1 MATGTWNQ
9 GELEKR
15 VTKIDLENYP
25 TIQFRDDSLTSDQ
38 IFDIIDFPNRFTA
51 GKNLIKLRASN
62 EILVKNAKIHIEILD
77 ANGDPV
83 YYEPLNYME
92 HDGTRVISIWVYPN
106 KTAPG
111 IGTVYIASR
120 TKVDLTSGQLI
131 EFSQNFSSPNYINN
145 PNVLWSRNI
154 SIAPENSKNNTEI
167 IFTKPYPKATV
178 REQVNKFFSPI
189 NLTSAATTRNGAGS
203 VTIKSI
209 PSTAP
214 INTSTVIPNYEGGA
228 TARTPVRTAGRQVAI
243 NPTITQV
250 NNDIPLE
257 VTNAE
262 IVTVSTFSRLET
274 IGFALS
280 ASMEGGTITITN
292 PNVENIQPATAALP
306 DGIIVPKSQYSF
318 SELGPAV
325 YNSAQLSGSY
335 TFVIDKVLS
344 STKANV
350 FQTSGFKNDADN
362 TFGAFSFQ
370 ANRFASIVGLVPYE
384 IEDISATSNFTCSYI
399 QPFIL
404 SETEQSQSFAEI
416 TLANIEPA
424 TGDVYKVQ
432 TLYKPSGQ
440 FGDFIDA
447 GTVNVEQ
454 VELFEDVTSFE
465 SIQSL
470 GTVYNRIGFFTDLS
484 DFSKYW
490 ETTNGAITTEVALTP
505 AYKPEVLLDGIELT
519 PDSAFDSVSNRFGY
533 LHLKSDYHP
542 KLFADTRYVI
552 SLNAM
557 VESTV
562 STDPDIQY
570 SRLDIYVSGSN
581 TSIESDSEYI
591 NQYKISNLDINDTL
605 TGNLVNNGK
614 LGTRVGTIEL
624 APGQN
629 FEEDPAVISFK
640 AKKDEN
646 VDIYFVIRR
655 GKWTVSNLS
664 LKSDKQTGFSPNF
677 TRINTRIPTEFLN
690 TPLTFKFLYF
700 DIHNNQAQAE
710 TTVFPVTF
718 VGDNLII
725 GGDDN
730 LLSGSVYIGNSIGSG
745 IELAGVN
752 SGFIRSIGYEGFESA
767 SRSDKPGGFMLYTG
781 SVLPNAPDNYSGVG
795 IEIVQDSSSFLKFDT
810 TDGLDI
816 RAKKFFVGTDD
827 TQFISG
833 SDGNIEISSSNFHLN
848 RTGDV
853 TMAGT
858 ITATAGQIAG
868 FTIDGNKLTA
878 DNFELDAAG
887 KSIKLGTGDTIFTAD
902 ADTGIQLGNA
912 TFDNAPFS
920 VTTDGTLKA
929 TDGTIG
935 GWTLADDRITG
946 GKMII
951 RSNGTIES
959 DGFVS
964 NLAGS
969 GFRLTAAS
977 GGFLEVENAKI
988 RGTLATAV
996 FEKETVN
1003 AVGGQLYV
1011 ANSTT
1016 LTGSIDNPAGS
1027 YSATDT
1033 TMSVVN
1039 VSGFTS
1045 GEILSAKKISDT
1057 GFQTEYLKVN
1067 SASRADASSDT
1078 DLSGK
1083 IYVTRGY
1090 GNGVA
1095 GDSGSLGGTP
1105 GGAQTYTGSQVIVST
1120 GKIGTGYIRLNANP
1134 NDQATPYMQ
1143 IVERT
1148 GDGIYD
1154 LDLKAQ
1160 LGDLSGVTD
1169 NINGIDVSGFGLY
1182 TDNAFLKGGIVA
1194 TYGAIGGFGISS
1206 TTISSS
1212 NNNLILRDSGQI
1224 TGSTV
1229 LLTGGEIGGFN
1240 LDDHSLSTSGVEIND
1255 DSQTLF
1261 ISSSDF
1267 KVSHTG
1273 EMTASHAVFEGV
1285 SSAESFEFKVI
1296 NIDSSNYTNY
1306 LSTYTKTQF
1315 LSGFGYKTRTF
1326 YQLDLTGGTHKA
1338 ANYIIIDPGFEI
1350 DYPIGR
1356 IDPKNDGTAH
1366 GQFVYIET
1374 GWLNNDNAT
1383 TGRQRKGFT
1392 VDGGGYDSNPSTEH
1406 ERIRLRQDPRGVF
1419 AKAFA
1424 GYPDLDVV
1432 AFGPQLI
1439 SNDGLHGF
1447 DGGTGNT
1454 PTGWSAGG
1462 NASVTV
1468 APFNGIDALK
1478 LVNNTSGAGYA
1489 EETFTTVV
1497 NEVYAFNLLYAVDL
1511 DQDNDGSSDFTE
1523 TDYDLSVTILNSSN
1537 SVLETVTLYPIKKHD
1552 IVYKAIH
1559 GVFKATSTTSK
1570 IRFNQALTNDRA
1582 IYFARMY
1589 IGTAYTDTYIPF
1601 DHKTMLFR
1609 RSAYS
1614 GWSMMAMDNT
1624 KDIQA
1629 NFNNFS
1635 GNVQIENV
1643 GDGVLI
1649 DFTNDTK
1656 WQDNGARIIRHY
1668 SADGDSTLEINN
1680 KGEGEIHINA
1690 GAFPTHNNGFA
1701 STVRLTAGYQN
1712 DVVLQDSVFY
1722 PNLDLDMD
1730 LGKPNKRWKHAYI
1743 GPSSLYIGSGSND
1756 NIVLSLNTGSGELEI
1771 KASGS
1776 AASFESIRVASANFG
1791 DSASFEG
1798 VGSVQIGQ
1806 DAQGFIA
1813 VNALPGK
1820 HSTIFRAESSVL
1832 SGDQRMGSITQKSSG
1847 SFAILLDADASQ
1859 ANRAKFV
1866 VESNSAV
1873 PGFGPRLFSVSESG
1887 ETKAHGYL
1895 TVSQS
1900 VTADSFV
1907 GSLSNMT
1914 GTVDGGSF

>member
-77 ANGDPV
+77 SNGDPV
-83 YYEPLNYME
+83 YYEPLNYVE
-92 HDGTRVISIWVYPN
+92 HDGTRVISIWIYPN

-120 TKVDLTSGQLI
+120 TKVDLTSGQPI

-167 IFTKPYPKATV
+167 IFTKPYPKAIV

-203 VTIKSI
+203 VTIKPI

-306 DGIIVPKSQYSF
+306 DGTILPKSQYNF
-318 SELGPAV
+318 SELGSAV

-362 TFGAFSFQ
+362 TVGAFSFQ
-370 ANRFASIVGLVPYE
+370 ANRFASIVGLVPYD
-384 IEDISATSNFTCSYI
+384 IKDISATSNFTCSYI

-490 ETTNGAITTEVALTP
+490 ETTNGVITTEVALTP
-505 AYKPEVLLDGIELT
+505 SYKPEVLLDGIELA
-519 PDSAFDSVSNRFGY
+519 PNSAFDSTSNRFGY
-533 LHLKSDYHP
+533 LHLKSEYHP

-552 SLNAM
+552 SLNAT

-767 SRSDKPGGFMLYTG
+767 SRPDKPGGFMLYTG

-816 RAKKFFVGTDD
+816 RAKKFFVGTND
-827 TQFISG
+827 TQFVSG

-878 DNFELDAAG
+878 NNFELDAAG
-887 KSIKLGTGDTIFTAD
+887 KSIKLGTGNTIFTAD

-951 RSNGTIES
+951 RSDGTIES

-964 NLAGS
+964 NLDGS

-977 GGFLEVENAKI
+977 GGFLEVENARI

-1016 LTGSIDNPAGS
+1016 LTASIDNPAGS

-1039 VSGFTS
+1039 VTGFAY
-1045 GEILSAKKISDT
+1045 GEILSAKKVNST
-1057 GFQTEYLKVN
+1057 GFQTEYFKID
-1067 SASRADASSDT
+1067 SASRNNSNSET
-1078 DLSGK
+1078 DFSGK
-1083 IYVTRGY
+1083 IYVTRSY
-1090 GNGVA
+1090 GSGIN
-1095 GDSGSLGGTP
+1095 GDSGSLGNTP
-1105 GGAQTYTGSQVIVST
+1105 GGAQSYTGSQVLVST
-1120 GKIGTGYIRLNANP
+1120 GKLGTGYIRLNANP
-1134 NDQATPYMQ
+1134 NDQATPYIQ

-1148 GDGIYD
+1148 GSGVYD

-1229 LLTGGEIGGFN
+1229 LFNGGEIGGFTI
-1240 LDDHSLSTSGVEIND
+1240 DGHSLSTTGVEIND
-1255 DSQTLF
+1255 NTQTLF

-1273 EMTASHAVFEGV
+1273 EMTASHANFEGV
-1285 SSAESFEFKVI
+1285 ASAESFEYKALFLDAD
-1296 NIDSSNYTNY
+1296 NTSSY
-1306 LSTYTKTQF
+1306 LSTYTKSQTINVPDV
-1315 LSGFGYKTRTF
+1315 GNTAVTRTF
-1326 YQLDLTGGTHKA
+1326 YKLDLSGGTA
-1338 ANYIIIDPGFEI
+1338 ESANYVIIDPGMELL
-1350 DYPIGR
+1350 YPIGR
-1356 IDPKNDGTAH
+1356 IDPKNDGEGH
-1366 GQFVYIET
+1366 GQFVFIET
-1374 GWLNNDNAT
+1374 GYINSSGT
-1383 TGRQRKGFT
+1383 TGRRRKYFT
-1392 VDGGGYDSNPSTEH
+1392 RDGTNWYDSSPSSTERISIKSNSGGVFGAIWRGYDQH
-1406 ERIRLRQDPRGVF
+1406 EVLAVGNIVPNSGER
-1419 AKAFA
+1419 
-1424 GYPDLDVV
+1424 
-1432 AFGPQLI
+1432 
-1439 SNDGLHGF
+1439 GF
-1447 DGGTGNT
+1447 DSTTGWAGVNSTTISTAAYQGVTALKALYPTGGTGYVRDYL
-1454 PTGWSAGG
+1454 PT
-1462 NASVTV
+1462 
-1468 APFNGIDALK
+1468 
-1478 LVNNTSGAGYA
+1478 
-1489 EETFTTVV
+1489 ETG
-1497 NEVYAFNLLYAVDL
+1497 EVYAYHIYYSYPYTSGNPNTDL
-1511 DQDNDGSSDFTE
+1511 HQPYVSVITGDGTFKTTAPARSTGA
-1523 TDYDLSVTILNSSN
+1523 TYK
-1537 SVLETVTLYPIKKHD
+1537 TVTGK
-1552 IVYKAIH
+1552 
-1559 GVFKATSTTSK
+1559 FKATSTSTQ
-1570 IRFNQALTNDRA
+1570 IRLGNEAPGSAGSDKV
-1582 IYFARMY
+1582 IYWSV
-1589 IGTAYTDTYIPF
+1589 IIVGKAYEDTYEPRE
-1601 DHKTMLFR
+1601 HKTMLFR
-1609 RSAYS
+1609 RSAFT
-1614 GWSMMAMDNT
+1614 GWSIQSMDNT
-1624 KDIQA
+1624 GDVNT
-1629 NFNNFS
+1629 NFENIHQS
-1635 GNVQIENV
+1635 LEIENIGGSAFIDLKNDRYWADNASRLIRDYSAT
-1643 GDGVLI
+1643 GDGGL
-1649 DFTNDTK
+1649 
-1656 WQDNGARIIRHY
+1656 
-1668 SADGDSTLEINN
+1668 TLQNRGTGSIQ
-1680 KGEGEIHINA
+1680 ILA
-1690 GAFPTHNNGFA
+1690 GAFPTPDNGRD
-1701 STVRLTAGYQN
+1701 STIRLSAGYQN
-1712 DVVLQDSVFY
+1712 DVILDKEALF
-1722 PNLDLDMD
+1722 PDINLDLD
-1730 LGKPNKRWKHAYI
+1730 LGKPGKRWKT
-1743 GPSSLYIGSGSND
+1743 LYVQNQSIYFGSGSVNTA
-1756 NIVLSLNTGSGELEI
+1756 ILSFNTGSNELEFRNSETTG
-1771 KASGS
+1771 A
-1776 AASFESIRVASANFG
+1776 FNPIRVAAANFG

-1806 DAQGFIA
+1806 NVQGFIA

-1847 SFAILLDADASQ
+1847 SFAILLDADSSQ